1 MPCLLGHPVCKPIL
15 DFILFKSTKQR
26 TLYYVVFT
34 RTGWFRLVTVQSEDC
49 YQAALYVLFSAAPP
63 PLPSPLLTPC
73 PTLYLIPFPL
83 ITPPFLLTS
92 QTLILSQLY
101 PSTPPPSLLPSP
113 TLYFLFQSTPFLA
126 PINFPSPP
134 IHSPLLSSS
143 LSSNSLPPPV
153 LPSPSLPLPCHSLPY
168 TYFFTSVTFPP
179 SFFPSLHFPSLPL
192 PFTSLPNTY
201 FFTSVTFPPSCPSL
215 PFTSPQTHSP
225 SLPPPLL
232 FSPSLISFFIFTP
245 LYSLHS
251 SSSLPLL
258 LPLFIFTPCTFSSF
272 YLHSLYSPSLYI
284 HFLPLLPPHFIFTPF
299 TSSSLYLQSLLPFQ
313 ETFFSL
319 PTSSYKPL
327 TQFLSLILFSFRPL
341 PPLSLP
347 IPLLPPFPN
356 RLTTGI
362 SGKYS
367 SLNKSYI

>member
-1 MPCLLGHPVCKPIL
+1 MSSLQGLVGSGWLQSNPKIAIKPP
-15 DFILFKSTKQR
+15 SM
-26 TLYYVVFT
+26 
-34 RTGWFRLVTVQSEDC
+34 C
-49 YQAALYVLFSAAPP
+49 FSPPTPPP
-63 PLPSPLLTPC
+63 PLTFTHTLSYPLLN
-73 PTLYLIPFPL
+73 PFPFNYS
-83 ITPPFLLTS
+83 TLLTHFS
-92 QTLILSQLY
+92 DLNSLSTLSLN
-101 PSTPPPSLLPSP
+101 PPPSLLPSP

-245 LYSLHS
+245 YYTLFTPHLHSLYSFLCLSSLPVLFPPFIFTLFTPLTLYSLPPFTP
-251 SSSLPLL
+251 SSL
-258 LPLFIFTPCTFSSF
+258 
-272 YLHSLYSPSLYI
+272 YLHSLYF
-284 HFLPLLPPHFIFTPF
+284 FLPLSSIPPPLPGNLLFTPH
-299 TSSSLYLQSLLPFQ
+299 
-313 ETFFSL
+313 
-319 PTSSYKPL
+319 
-327 TQFLSLILFSFRPL
+327 LF
-341 PPLSLP
+341 
-347 IPLLPPFPN
+347 I
-356 RLTTGI
+356 
-362 SGKYS
+362 
-367 SLNKSYI
+367 